1 MWQHMKHDVF
11 SRKFTTFNLFHTLD
25 RKLSFFAPRQYD
37 QFPLCN
43 LMADKMTSSIFHV
56 IYRIAL
62 LFFVLLKL
70 DRKLIS
76 AKVETGLERYKMTTA
91 LPKSNSCSWS

>member
-1 MWQHMKHDVF
+1 
-11 SRKFTTFNLFHTLD
+11 
-25 RKLSFFAPRQYD
+25 
-37 QFPLCN
+37 
-43 LMADKMTSSIFHV
+43 MADKMTSSIFHV